1 MNGFYERN
9 SIRHDNVSED
19 DRAQHINKDTG
30 MKKLSML
37 IVISVLMSAPALAQV
52 DATTVQTAT
61 QTAQKAY
68 EAVTGNDARDVDW
81 STFEVIQG
89 MKDPATPGHK
99 LRVLQW
105 EGFNPGYRTYDRV
118 RVLVNDGG
126 STVGAEVLYMS
137 R

>member
-1 MNGFYERN
+1 
-9 SIRHDNVSED
+9 
-19 DRAQHINKDTG
+19 

-37 IVISVLMSAPALAQV
+37 IVISVLMSAPTLAQV
-52 DATTVQTAT
+52 DAATVQTAT

-68 EAVTGNDARDVDW
+68 EAVTGDDARDVDW
-81 STFEVIQG
+81 SSFEVSPG
-89 MKDPATPGHK
+89 MKDPVSQGHK

-126 STVGAEVLYMS
+126 STVGAEVLYMG

>member
-1 MNGFYERN
+1 MKEMAFAMIT
-9 SIRHDNVSED
+9 SVKTDI
-19 DRAQHINKDTG
+19 AQSFNKGTC

-37 IVISVLMSAPALAQV
+37 IVISVLLMSAPTLAQV
-52 DATTVQTAT
+52 DVATVQTAT

-68 EAVTGNDARDVDW
+68 EAVTSNDARDVDW
-81 STFEVIQG
+81 STFEVIPG

-126 STVGAEVLYMS
+126 STVGAEVLYMG

>member
-1 MNGFYERN
+1 MNGFYKRN
-9 SIRHDNVSED
+9 GIRHDNVSED
-19 DRAQHINKDTG
+19 DRAQRINKDTC

-52 DATTVQTAT
+52 DAATVQTAS

-68 EAVTGNDARDVDW
+68 EAVTGNDARDIDW
-81 STFEVIQG
+81 STFEVIPG
-89 MKDPATPGHK
+89 MKDPVKAGHK

-105 EGFNPGYRTYDRV
+105 EGFNPGYHTYDRV
-118 RVLVNDGG
+118 RVLVNEGG
-126 STVGAEVLYMS
+126 STVGAEVLYMG

>member
-1 MNGFYERN
+1 
-9 SIRHDNVSED
+9 
-19 DRAQHINKDTG
+19 

-37 IVISVLMSAPALAQV
+37 IVISVLMSAPTLAQV

-81 STFEVIQG
+81 STFEVIPG

-118 RVLVNDGG
+118 RVLVNEGG
-126 STVGAEVLYMS
+126 STVGAEVLYMG